1 MACLLFCLV
10 LAIVIQKTEEQNPE
24 SGMRIGGEILSNLAY
39 SDDTSIMG
47 IEQKLT
53 QKFLNDFSKNAS
65 EVGLKINIDKT
76 KCLAI
81 SKKER
86 KLDINLGE
94 KKPEQETEFEYLGF
108 KISSSGDQEK
118 AVKHRIGK
126 GWEVFGKFKSTLTSR
141 NVTL

>member
-1 MACLLFCLV
+1 
-10 LAIVIQKTEEQNPE
+10 
-24 SGMRIGGEILSNLAY
+24 MRIGGEILSNLAY

-81 SKKER
+81 SKKDR

-94 KKPEQETEFEYLGF
+94 KKFEQETEFEYLGF

-126 GWEVFGKFKSTLTSR
+126 G
-141 NVTL
+141 